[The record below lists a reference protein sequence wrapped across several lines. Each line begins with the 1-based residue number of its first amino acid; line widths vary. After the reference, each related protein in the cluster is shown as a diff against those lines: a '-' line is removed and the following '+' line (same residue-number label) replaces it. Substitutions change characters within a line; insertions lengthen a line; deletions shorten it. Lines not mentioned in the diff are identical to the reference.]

1 MSKIIVRPGE
11 DVARAASERPLP
23 DRQSTEMLTPGERR
37 FRRKLDIF
45 VVLLV
50 AVTAMLL
57 MLERAADERARAV
70 DPQPTTS
77 TAG

>member
-1 MSKIIVRPGE
+1 MCPAPRPRLTDQKG
-11 DVARAASERPLP
+11 SG
-23 DRQSTEMLTPGERR
+23 MLTPGERR

-57 MLERAADERARAV
+57 MLERATEERAGAT
-70 DPQPTTS
+70 DPQPATS

>member
-1 MSKIIVRPGE
+1 
-11 DVARAASERPLP
+11 
-23 DRQSTEMLTPGERR
+23 MLTPGERR

-57 MLERAADERARAV
+57 MLERATEERSGAT
-70 DPQPTTS
+70 DPQPATS